1 LRYLPWNRL
10 QLDSAVDGGW
20 RALKQ
25 EVFLKPYRTYKKKLL
40 WSPFTHKNGAVFYGE
55 DVEQRLT
62 FLRTL
67 ATQSKDFGSS
77 GTIALFDFKGD
88 LKEIGDKLE
97 TESKNFEYHPYGD
110 TLEQLL
116 EDLYKLRSDIR
127 EAAKAA
133 PTSNRKVLMILID
146 LDADSAQKLGISF
159 RGRELLQDLLAN
171 SENER
176 IYIFT
181 LSKNVEDLPGESLRS
196 TEWAIFL
203 GDANRKEAL
212 SAYKNFEEGY
222 YSFGQVQIG
231 TCYSKHEKR
240 LISVQPLEY
249 TRSQW
254 LKDHEEQLRSEDEDY
269 ENFLKTLDDG
279 VDEVDSLNIQ

>member
-1 LRYLPWNRL
+1 MRYLPWNRL

-25 EVFLKPYRTYKKKLL
+25 EVFIKPYRTFKKKLL
-40 WSPFTHKNGAVFYGE
+40 WSPLTHKNGALFYG
-55 DVEQRLT
+55 DDAEQRNI
-62 FLRTL
+62 FLKTL

-77 GTIALFDFKGD
+77 GTIALFDLKGE
-88 LKEIGDKLE
+88 LKEIGSELE
-97 TESKNFEYHPYGD
+97 LKSKNFEYHPYQD
-110 TLEQLL
+110 SLEQLL
-116 EDLYKLRSDIR
+116 KDLFKLREEIR
-127 EAAKAA
+127 EASKTA
-133 PTSNRKVLMILID
+133 PSVNRKVLMVIID
-146 LDADSAQKLGISF
+146 LDAASALQLGITLES
-159 RGRELLQDLLAN
+159 RELLQDLLSD

-181 LSKNVEDLPGESLRS
+181 LAKNIEDLPGESFRS
-196 TEWAIFL
+196 TEWAVFL

-212 SAYKNFEEGY
+212 AAYKNLEEGY

-240 LISVQPLEY
+240 LVSVQPLEF

-254 LKDHEEQLRSEDEDY
+254 LKDHEEQLKSEDDDY
-269 ENFLKTLDDG
+269 EAFLNALDDG
-279 VDEVDSLNIQ
+279 TD

>member
-10 QLDSAVDGGW
+10 QLDPAIDGGW

-25 EVFLKPYRTYKKKLL
+25 EVFVRPYRTFKKKLL
-40 WSPFTHKNGAVFYGE
+40 WSPLTHKNGALLYGE
-55 DVEQRLT
+55 DSEQRLT

-67 ATQSKDFGSS
+67 ASQSKDFGNS
-77 GTIALFDFKGD
+77 GTIALFDLKGK
-88 LKEIGDKLE
+88 LKDVGEELE
-97 TESKNFEYHPYGD
+97 AKSKNFEYHPYKD

-116 EDLYKLRSDIR
+116 EDLYKFREDIR
-127 EAAKAA
+127 EAAKTI
-133 PTSNRKVLMILID
+133 PISNRKVLMILID
-146 LDADSAQKLGISF
+146 LDTESAQKLGFSF
-159 RGRELLQDLLAN
+159 RGRELLQDLLSD

-181 LSKNVEDLPGESLRS
+181 LAKNVEDLPGESLRS

-203 GDANRKEAL
+203 GDENRKEAL
-212 SAYKNFEEGY
+212 KEYKNLQEGY

-240 LISVQPLEY
+240 LVSVQPLEF

-254 LKDHEEQLRSEDEDY
+254 LKDHEEKLRVEDEDY
-269 ENFLKTLDDG
+269 DNFLNTLNDG
-279 VDEVDSLNIQ
+279 TE

>member
-1 LRYLPWNRL
+1 MRYLPWNRL
-10 QLDSAVDGGW
+10 QLDPAVDGGW

-25 EVFLKPYRTYKKKLL
+25 EVFVRPYRTFKKKLL
-40 WSPFTHKNGAVFYGE
+40 WSPITHKNGAFFYGA
-55 DVEQRLT
+55 DTEQRAI

-67 ATQSKDFGSS
+67 ATQSKNFGSS
-77 GTIALFDFKGD
+77 GTIALYD
-88 LKEIGDKLE
+88 LNDEVKELGEELE
-97 TESKNFEYHPYGD
+97 ATSTNFEYHPYKD
-110 TLEQLL
+110 SLEQLL
-116 EDLYKLRSDIR
+116 EDLLKFREEIR
-127 EAAKAA
+127 EESKI
-133 PTSNRKVLMILID
+133 TSNGNRKVLLVLID
-146 LDADSAQKLGISF
+146 LDEASARQLGVSF
-159 RGRELLQDLLAN
+159 RSRELLQDLLAN

-181 LSKNVEDLPGESLRS
+181 VAKSVEDLPGESLRS

-212 SAYKNFEEGY
+212 AAYKNLEEGY

-240 LISVQPLEY
+240 LVSVQPLEF

-254 LKDHEEQLRSEDEDY
+254 LKDQEEKLRTEDEDY
-269 ENFLKTLDDG
+269 ENFLRTLNDG
-279 VDEVDSLNIQ
+279 SE